1 MAHNIYQVI
10 SAGCPCWAIAWI
22 IYIKPIFRVIDIY
35 KTIICILQVFI
46 IKALADISIRCFVFV
61 MNYDFCTR
69 LINCIIIIV
78 IAVVI
83 CMFIFI
89 AYSDVAD
96 VFNWSNWVFININ
109 FERNIY
115 IVYSERTLNIIV
127 RFKMIFVLRSR
138 KVQLM
143 IKMISVAVNKA
154 EIIFIIFV
162 CFGVFA
168 GICNRCFAFFGY
180 SKCVAFRI
188 YYIPKIV
195 MVICFTIIISSNV
208 AVITLG

>member
-10 SAGCPCWAIAWI
+10 SAGCPWCFILIIIMI

-35 KTIICILQVFI
+35 KMIICILLVFI
-46 IKALADISIRCFVFV
+46 INSLADISIRCTVFV
-61 MNYDFCTR
+61 INYDFCTR

-83 CMFIFI
+83 CMFILI

-96 VFNWSNWVFININ
+96 VFDWSNRVFNNIN
-109 FERNIY
+109 CERNIY

-127 RFKMIFVLRSR
+127 RFKMIFALRSR
-138 KVQLM
+138 KIQII
-143 IKMISVAVNKA
+143 IKMISVTVNKSIV
-154 EIIFIIFV
+154 IIIISV
-162 CFGVFA
+162 YCLCTA
-168 GICNRCFAFFGY
+168 SFGY

-195 MVICFTIIISSNV
+195 MVICFTIIININV

>member
-1 MAHNIYQVI
+1 
-10 SAGCPCWAIAWI
+10 
-22 IYIKPIFRVIDIY
+22 
-35 KTIICILQVFI
+35 
-46 IKALADISIRCFVFV
+46 

-109 FERNIY
+109 CERNIY
-115 IVYSERTLNIIV
+115 IVYSERTLNIIA
-127 RFKMIFVLRSR
+127 RFKMIFALRSR
-138 KVQLM
+138 KIQII

-168 GICNRCFAFFGY
+168 GICNLCFVFFSYG
-180 SKCVAFRI
+180 KCVAFRI

-195 MVICFTIIISSNV
+195 MVIFITVIISSNV